1 MKKLIF
7 VLTLLFALPSIA
19 QESNVK
25 SVNVNGE
32 GIVKVIPDQVIIK
45 SRIEHEGSSA
55 SEVKKE
61 NDEAVNKI
69 IKYLKAQGIDEKNIK
84 TDYINLDK
92 RVDYQT
98 KAETYVANQA
108 ISIKLLDINQYEAI
122 MKGLLENGLNRIDGI
137 QFESSK
143 MKNFEKEARKKAVL
157 DAREKA
163 QQLVEPLGQKLGN
176 AISISESNS
185 NIGQPMYRMQMDSMS
200 KESMETM
207 APGEMEVKVNV
218 NISFQLF

>member
-1 MKKLIF
+1 MKNLF
-7 VLTLLFALPSIA
+7 FLLTFIFALPLFA

-32 GIVKVIPDQVIIK
+32 GIVKVVPDQVIIK

-55 SEVKKE
+55 TEVKKE
-61 NDEAVNKI
+61 NDAAVNKI

-92 RVDYQT
+92 RIDYQT

-108 ISIKLLDINQYEAI
+108 ISIHLQDITQYETI

-137 QFESSK
+137 QFKSSK
-143 MKNFEKEARKKAVL
+143 MENFEKEARKKAVL
-157 DAREKA
+157 AAKEKA

-185 NIGQPMYRMQMDSMS
+185 NIGQPMYRMQMDAMS
-200 KESMETM
+200 TESMETM